1 MIDIG
6 ALIERHGWHVIGEL
20 AFLTVV
26 TVFTVVYLAAL
37 VRGRVRA
44 ISCPDC
50 GRVASRAN
58 VRCPRCGAS
67 LRTARQA

>member
-1 MIDIG
+1 MIDLG

-20 AFLTVV
+20 AFLAVV

-44 ISCPDC
+44 VSCPAC

-58 VRCPRCGAS
+58 ARCPRCGGS
-67 LRTARQA
+67 FETSRQG

>member
-20 AFLTVV
+20 AFLAVV

-44 ISCPDC
+44 VTCPAC

-58 VRCPRCGAS
+58 TRCPRCGAS
-67 LRTARQA
+67 LEAAPQE